1 MDKTLEQIRFYAE
14 QGRYKRVP
22 ISKELYADAFTP
34 ISVMRTLRAAS
45 RHCYLLESA
54 EDRQQWGRYSF
65 LGYAPTME
73 ITCTDGR
80 VIISEGHED
89 EDKTR
94 REVLTDHPG
103 KVLREILE
111 AYKSPVVPGLP
122 PFTGGLVGYFSYDY
136 IKYAEPTLKPVLEE
150 AIALNAPVLIECQIN
165 CDDKVY
171 PMVSPGAPIQDAFDD
186 TDLKIK

>member
-1 MDKTLEQIRFYAE
+1 MDKTLEQIRSYAE

-45 RHCYLLESA
+45 KHCYLLESA

-103 KVLREILE
+103 KGSKRNSRSI
-111 AYKSPVVPGLP
+111 
-122 PFTGGLVGYFSYDY
+122 
-136 IKYAEPTLKPVLEE
+136 
-150 AIALNAPVLIECQIN
+150 
-165 CDDKVY
+165 
-171 PMVSPGAPIQDAFDD
+171 
-186 TDLKIK
+186 

>member
-1 MDKTLEQIRFYAE
+1 
-14 QGRYKRVP
+14 
-22 ISKELYADAFTP
+22 
-34 ISVMRTLRAAS
+34 
-45 RHCYLLESA
+45 
-54 EDRQQWGRYSF
+54 
-65 LGYAPTME
+65 ME

-150 AIALNAPVLIECQIN
+150 KNETTGKTAAKTAVRDFRDADLMLFDRVIVFDNYRQKLILITGVKLEGDLEENYTNAKQELEEMERSDP
-165 CDDKVY
+165 KR
-171 PMVSPGAPIQDAFDD
+171 GAGRFPTTCFRRRVPSGSG
-186 TDLKIK
+186 

>member
-1 MDKTLEQIRFYAE
+1 MDKTLEQIRSYAE

-45 RHCYLLESA
+45 KHCYLLESA

-94 REVLTDHPG
+94 R
-103 KVLREILE
+103 
-111 AYKSPVVPGLP
+111 
-122 PFTGGLVGYFSYDY
+122 F
-136 IKYAEPTLKPVLEE
+136 
-150 AIALNAPVLIECQIN
+150 
-165 CDDKVY
+165 
-171 PMVSPGAPIQDAFDD
+171 
-186 TDLKIK
+186 

>member
-1 MDKTLEQIRFYAE
+1 MDKTLEQIRSYAE

-34 ISVMRTLRAAS
+34 ISVMRTLPGGKQT
-45 RHCYLLESA
+45 LLSA
-54 EDRQQWGRYSF
+54 GKCGARQQWGRYSF

-94 REVLTDHPG
+94 ASFNRPSG
-103 KVLREILE
+103 KGSKRNSGSI
-111 AYKSPVVPGLP
+111 
-122 PFTGGLVGYFSYDY
+122 
-136 IKYAEPTLKPVLEE
+136 
-150 AIALNAPVLIECQIN
+150 
-165 CDDKVY
+165 
-171 PMVSPGAPIQDAFDD
+171 
-186 TDLKIK
+186 

>member
-1 MDKTLEQIRFYAE
+1 MDKTLEQIRSYAE

-45 RHCYLLESA
+45 KHCYLLESA

-65 LGYAPTME
+65 LGYAPMME

-150 AIALNAPVLIECQIN
+150 KNETTGKTAA
-165 CDDKVY
+165 
-171 PMVSPGAPIQDAFDD
+171 
-186 TDLKIK
+186 